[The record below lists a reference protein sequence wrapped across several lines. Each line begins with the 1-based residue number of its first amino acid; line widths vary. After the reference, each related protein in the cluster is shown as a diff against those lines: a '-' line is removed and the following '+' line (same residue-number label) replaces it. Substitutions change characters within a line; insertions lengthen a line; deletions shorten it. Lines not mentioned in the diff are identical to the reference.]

1 MMKKWIKII
10 ILSFLALMLLPAC
23 MHSSEDQLKA
33 FDQHMKI
40 VNEKERIL
48 SKTLNQMDLNQIH
61 YLSQTDT
68 TDKNKQAF
76 NDIKKAIDQKLK
88 PKFKDYKEEANQL
101 PARDDTL
108 KALKST
114 YLKGIDQKEHEIKQ
128 LDSFIALCQKS
139 IQSNEKILDST
150 QAFEKHRS
158 RVESQMNLAK
168 QTEQGSRENEM
179 LENKLI
185 SNNQA
190 IKEIAEKSM
199 NAKSE
204 KAQLDAIHKEMLPL
218 IQGQI
223 KELNKTQLKDSATNN
238 ARQNAIEMYYKL
250 ERYYQERAKTIQ
262 YSEKLSKFDVNQLV
276 TKGDDLERFDQ
287 PFEKEKGKLES
298 K

>member
-1 MMKKWIKII
+1 
-10 ILSFLALMLLPAC
+10 
-23 MHSSEDQLKA
+23 
-33 FDQHMKI
+33 
-40 VNEKERIL
+40 
-48 SKTLNQMDLNQIH
+48 
-61 YLSQTDT
+61 
-68 TDKNKQAF
+68 
-76 NDIKKAIDQKLK
+76 
-88 PKFKDYKEEANQL
+88 
-101 PARDDTL
+101 
-108 KALKST
+108 
-114 YLKGIDQKEHEIKQ
+114 
-128 LDSFIALCQKS
+128 
-139 IQSNEKILDST
+139 
-150 QAFEKHRS
+150 
-158 RVESQMNLAK
+158 
-168 QTEQGSRENEM
+168 M

-287 PFEKEKGKLES
+287 PFEKEKRKLES

>member
-1 MMKKWIKII
+1 MKKWIKII
-10 ILSFLALMLLPAC
+10 ILSFLALTLLPAC

-40 VNEKERIL
+40 VNEKERVL

-88 PKFKDYKEEANQL
+88 PKFKDYREAANQL
-101 PARDDTL
+101 PARDDSL

-128 LDSFIALCQKS
+128 LDLFIALCQKS

-168 QTEQGSRENEM
+168 QTEQGSRESEM

-218 IQGQI
+218 IQG
-223 KELNKTQLKDSATNN
+223 
-238 ARQNAIEMYYKL
+238 
-250 ERYYQERAKTIQ
+250 
-262 YSEKLSKFDVNQLV
+262 
-276 TKGDDLERFDQ
+276 
-287 PFEKEKGKLES
+287 
-298 K
+298 